1 MSNQASDGYVS
12 SLKSNI
18 NPARTRSGSNLSTD
32 IKTYAVTPLNEECG
46 LIEWVDNL
54 KTLREIVV
62 KLLRER
68 GIGPNV
74 CHFHIPYLCQPTT
87 NI

>member
-1 MSNQASDGYVS
+1 MLVFLQPLMLYLFETLDSD
-12 SLKSNI
+12 LI
-18 NPARTRSGSNLSTD
+18 AD

-54 KTLREIVV
+54 KTLREIIVR
-62 KLLRER
+62 LLKER

-74 CHFHIPYLCQPTT
+74 CHFLSSYHR
-87 NI
+87 

>member
-1 MSNQASDGYVS
+1 MLVLQ
-12 SLKSNI
+12 
-18 NPARTRSGSNLSTD
+18 PAPNVTSTLDSNLIAD

-54 KTLREIVV
+54 KTLREMVV
-62 KLLRER
+62 KLLKER

-74 CHFHIPYLCQPTT
+74 CHF
-87 NI
+87 